1 MFSDGSH
8 FRRAIRYVGNVFGE
22 VFHDGLSG
30 ALSMLSLVVV
40 DGVELFCAVDS
51 FCLEGIF
58 LPREWSKDP
67 PPLPRSESQVR
78 SVSERAAALARSDC
92 TQTTEEKEV

>member
-30 ALSMLSLVVV
+30 ALSMLSLVFV
-40 DGVELFCAVDS
+40 DGMELFCAVDS
-51 FCLEGIF
+51 FCLEGMF
-58 LPREWSKDP
+58 CPEGGRRTRLTLPRK
-67 PPLPRSESQVR
+67 ESQVR
-78 SVSERAAALARSDC
+78 SVSEEAAALARSDC

>member
-67 PPLPRSESQVR
+67 PHAATFRVAGSLSVRESD
-78 SVSERAAALARSDC
+78 SAGKERLHADN
-92 TQTTEEKEV
+92 